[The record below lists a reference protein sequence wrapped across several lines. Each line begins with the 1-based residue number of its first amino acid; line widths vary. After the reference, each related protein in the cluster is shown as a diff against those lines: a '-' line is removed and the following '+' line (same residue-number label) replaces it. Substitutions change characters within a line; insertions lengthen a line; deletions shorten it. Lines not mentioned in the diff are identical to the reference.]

1 MSSARRRRN
10 ARQSWPPLWRPQRAS
25 TSAAPTNIPWP
36 RGCGAGTT
44 STPSQMSVAPRR
56 IAAHLHP
63 RYSPEAGRG
72 RTNNGQLHNAGD
84 VSQSKREERTEYPS
98 AHLLPFLRISACGS
112 GCGSKLT
119 RPLTH
124 ESNPPKSKEKVLF
137 SLENRTFWSCWADS
151 NRRPH
156 PYQCEQRLF
165 TAFHKLSKSLISSRF
180 SDFPSR
186 ALSFPL
192 IPSNSNK
199 EQIKNKRGSNLGASF
214 CTGAE
219 HHNLLCNDLQ
229 IKAYPAGI
237 CICNQAVPVHNV
249 KTQST
254 VLNREI
260 AFTVKDRHLRE

>member
-1 MSSARRRRN
+1 MGQGVGQAVD
-10 ARQSWPPLWRPQRAS
+10 PHFDPHFFQRFYNKK
-25 TSAAPTNIPWP
+25 APKTEVF
-36 RGCGAGTT
+36 GA
-44 STPSQMSVAPRR
+44 
-56 IAAHLHP
+56 
-63 RYSPEAGRG
+63 
-72 RTNNGQLHNAGD
+72 
-84 VSQSKREERTEYPS
+84 
-98 AHLLPFLRISACGS
+98 
-112 GCGSKLT
+112 
-119 RPLTH
+119 
-124 ESNPPKSKEKVLF
+124 
-137 SLENRTFWSCWADS
+137 FWSCWADS